1 MHRFGSVLA
10 FSRSTIA
17 SAKNRMTLDPN
28 YRQLLDSLSTAVV
41 FLDNKLRVR
50 YINATAE
57 ALLAVSGDLIHGQ
70 PITHYFIESE
80 AAVDALED
88 AARFQ
93 HHYTKRRAKWQ
104 LHTEQK
110 ITVDYTV
117 TPVTDSQG
125 LLLEIQPLDR
135 LLRISREE
143 AIITAQETT
152 RSLVRGMAHEI
163 KNPLGGIRGAAQL
176 LSREL
181 GNPDLQEYTDVIID
195 ESDRL
200 RNLVDRM
207 LGPRQL
213 PKGASVNIH
222 EVLERV
228 STLISAE
235 SRGVVHM
242 ERDSDPSI
250 PPLPGDQ
257 ELLIQSV
264 LNIVRN
270 AMQALTESETDHPT
284 ITLRTRIQRQFS
296 IGREHFPLV
305 CRVDINDNGPGI
317 PPDIIESI
325 FYPMISGRA
334 EGSGLGLA
342 ISQQLINQ
350 HNGLV
355 ECESRP
361 GSTTFSIYLPMEA
374 SHAET
379 K

>member
-1 MHRFGSVLA
+1 
-10 FSRSTIA
+10 
-17 SAKNRMTLDPN
+17 MTSDPD
-28 YRQLLDSLSTAVV
+28 YKQLLDTLSTAVV
-41 FLDNKLRVR
+41 MLNSKLEVQ
-50 YINATAE
+50 YINSTAE
-57 ALLAVSGDLIHGQ
+57 ALLAVSSDMVHQTPL
-70 PITHYFIESE
+70 TYYFVETDDAVEAMRE
-80 AAVDALED
+80 AAQGN
-88 AARFQ
+88 R
-93 HHYTKRRAKWQ
+93 HYTKRRAVWQ
-104 LHTEQK
+104 LHQGQQ

-117 TPVTDSQG
+117 TPNAESQG
-125 LLLEIQPLDR
+125 VVLEIVPLDR

-143 AIITAQETT
+143 AVKSAQETT
-152 RSLVRGMAHEI
+152 RNLVRGLAHEI

-176 LSREL
+176 LAREL
-181 GNPDLQEYTDVIID
+181 DNPELGEYTDVIID

-213 PKGASVNIH
+213 PRWAQVNIH

-228 STLISAE
+228 ATLISAE
-235 SRGVVHM
+235 SGGDVVI
-242 ERDSDPSI
+242 ERDYDPSI

-270 AMQALTESETDHPT
+270 AMQALREAGTHSPT

-296 IGREHFPLV
+296 IGREHYPLV
-305 CRVDINDNGPGI
+305 CRVDIQDNGPGI
-317 PPDIIESI
+317 PENIVEGI

-334 EGSGLGLA
+334 EGTGLGLA

-355 ECESRP
+355 ECKSRP
-361 GSTTFSIYLPMEA
+361 GNTTFSIYLPMELN
-374 SHAET
+374 HAESE
-379 K
+379 